1 VRLSL
6 RPTSAALV
14 RPPFSPDRQ
23 LSDEELLARLRRDDV
38 RALEAILA
46 RDWSMVVD
54 YVARLT
60 GSADAA
66 EDVVQRAFCQLW
78 ERRGQLRP
86 VGSLRALLCKIA
98 RNYAITEH
106 RRARADERTAAA
118 FNELSWLAQAS
129 DDRIEVEQLR
139 STLDREIA
147 RLPARRREVLVL
159 RCVHDLSYKE
169 IAEVMDISPQTVA
182 NQLSKAL
189 AMLRVSLGG
198 ALDEQ

>member
-6 RPTSAALV
+6 RPTSVALV
-14 RPPFSPDRQ
+14 QPRFSPDRQ
-23 LSDEELLARLRRDDV
+23 LSDEEILARLRRDDAH
-38 RALEAILA
+38 ALEAALA
-46 RDWSMVVD
+46 RDWPLVVD

-66 EDVVQRAFCQLW
+66 EDVAQRAFCQLW
-78 ERRGQLRP
+78 ERRRQWRP
-86 VGSLRALLCKIA
+86 SGSLRALLCKIA
-98 RNYAITEH
+98 RNYAITDH

-118 FNELSWLAQAS
+118 FNELSWLDRAP
-129 DDRIEVEQLR
+129 DDHLEVDQLR
-139 STLDREIA
+139 SALDREIG
-147 RLPARRREVLVL
+147 RLPTRRREVLVL

-169 IAEVMDISPQTVA
+169 IAEVMEISPQTVA

>member
-1 VRLSL
+1 MRLSL
-6 RPTSAALV
+6 RPSSAALV
-14 RPPFSPDRQ
+14 QPQFSPDRK
-23 LSDEELLARLRRDDV
+23 LSDEELLARLRRNDV
-38 RALEAILA
+38 RALEATLA
-46 RDWSMVVD
+46 RDWSLIVD

-66 EDVVQRAFCQLW
+66 EDVAQRAFCQLW
-78 ERRGQLRP
+78 ERRGQWRP
-86 VGSLRALLCKIA
+86 TGSLRALLCKIA
-98 RNYAITEH
+98 RNYAITDH
-106 RRARADERTAAA
+106 RRARADQRTAAT
-118 FNELSWLAQAS
+118 FNELVRLAQAS
-129 DDRIEVEQLR
+129 EDRLEAEQLR
-139 STLDREIA
+139 SALDREIA

-189 AMLRVSLGG
+189 AMLRISLGG